1 MSKFINKIKG
11 FFQKHMLF
19 YYAMSMAAS
28 WAWGTSLIVGMQIV
42 QDRGI
47 LPFIIW
53 AAANSLS
60 LPLFGYIA
68 FKIPKLNDIMKSKP
82 VMLFTTAVQCFCLWI
97 QMNAIYEILINHN
110 IVGDLAAKLIAIAI
124 AVVFLFGLFKN
135 GLMRNVSTDQPIWA
149 ICYIGMVAIA
159 IIGFVCGNGFQSVP
173 FVNSGEDIN
182 WALYTC
188 IVLFSGPLM
197 DIQNWQ
203 LARKVYAEKRMKSYY
218 LAGILFAIY
227 MVLVAVLAFLNFN
240 RAMDIIMVLVI
251 ICVATSTINNA
262 IVGVQEIAG
271 RKVGFVIGA
280 VCIAAWQIVI
290 PLGVMGLWLTMGTAR
305 IYVSIACI
313 ATGIVWNYIEKRKK
327 RKEQVTGGQ
336 DGDDKK

>member
-1 MSKFINKIKG
+1 MIQSIKD
-11 FFQKHMLF
+11 FFSRHMLF

-28 WAWGTSLIVGMQIV
+28 WAWGTSLVVGMGIV

-47 LPFIIW
+47 IPFVIW
-53 AAANSLS
+53 AIANSLS

-68 FKIPKLNDIMKSKP
+68 FKIPKLNDIMKTKP
-82 VMLFTTAVQCFCLWI
+82 IMLFTTAVQCFCLWI
-97 QMNAIYEILINHN
+97 QMNAIYEILTKYN
-110 IVGDLAAKLIAIAI
+110 IAGALVAKIIAIAI

-135 GLMRNVSTDQPIWA
+135 GLMRNVSTDQPIWSV
-149 ICYIGMVAIA
+149 CYIGMVIIA
-159 IIGFVCGNGFQSVP
+159 IIGFLSGKGFQSIP
-173 FVNSGEDIN
+173 LVNSSEDIS

-227 MVLVAVLAFLNFN
+227 MALVFVLAYLNFN

-251 ICVATSTINNA
+251 TCVATSTINNA

-271 RKVGFVIGA
+271 RKVGFAIAA

-290 PLGVMGLWLTMGTAR
+290 PMGVMGLWLTMGTAR

-313 ATGIVWNYIEKRKK
+313 VAGLTLNYIEKNK
-327 RKEQVTGGQ
+327 
-336 DGDDKK
+336 

>member
-1 MSKFINKIKG
+1 MKAKIKN
-11 FFQKHMLF
+11 FFGNHMMLW
-19 YYAMSMAAS
+19 YAMSMAAS

-47 LPFIIW
+47 IPFVIW
-53 AAANSLS
+53 AVANSLS
-60 LPLFGYIA
+60 LPLFGFLA
-68 FKIPKLNDIMKSKP
+68 FKLPKLNEIIKSKP

-97 QMNAIYEILINHN
+97 QMNAIYEILVKYN
-110 IVGDLAAKLIAIAI
+110 IAGELIAKLVAIGI

-135 GLMRNVSTDQPIWA
+135 GLMRNVSTDQPIWS

-159 IIGFVCGNGFQSVP
+159 IIGFVAGNGFQSIP
-173 FVNSGEDIN
+173 LVNSGEDIS

-188 IVLFSGPLM
+188 IVLFSGPFM

-203 LARKVYAEKRMKSYY
+203 LARKVYEEKRMKSYY
-218 LAGILFAIY
+218 LAGLLFAIY

-251 ICVATSTINNA
+251 VCVATSTINNA

-271 RKVGFVIGA
+271 RKVGFVIGG

-313 ATGIVWNYIEKRKK
+313 AVGLIWNHIEKK
-327 RKEQVTGGQ
+327 RMLQNAEKEE
-336 DGDDKK
+336 K

>member
-1 MSKFINKIKG
+1 MFTSIKN
-11 FFQKHMLF
+11 FFSRHMLF

-28 WAWGTSLIVGMQIV
+28 WAWGTSLIVGMGIV

-47 LPFIIW
+47 LPFVIW
-53 AAANSLS
+53 AIANSLS

-68 FKIPKLNDIMKSKP
+68 FKIPKLNEIMKTKP
-82 VMLFTTAVQCFCLWI
+82 IMLFTTAVQCFCLWI
-97 QMNAIYEILINHN
+97 QMNAIYEILTKYN
-110 IVGDLAAKLIAIAI
+110 IAGDTTSKIVAIAI
-124 AVVFLFGLFKN
+124 AVIFLFGLFKN
-135 GLMRNVSTDQPIWA
+135 GLMRNVSTDQPIWS
-149 ICYIGMVAIA
+149 ICYIAMVVIA
-159 IIGFVCGNGFQSVP
+159 IIGFASGNGFQNIPLVKS
-173 FVNSGEDIN
+173 SEDIS

-203 LARKVYAEKRMKSYY
+203 LARKVYEEKRMKSYY

-227 MVLVAVLAFLNFN
+227 MALVFVLAYLQFN
-240 RAMDIIMVLVI
+240 RAMDIIMVLAI

-271 RKVGFVIGA
+271 RKVGFAIAGI
-280 VCIAAWQIVI
+280 CIASWQIVI
-290 PLGVMGLWLTMGTAR
+290 PMGVMGLWLTMGTAR

-313 ATGIVWNYIEKRKK
+313 IAGLIWHHLEKKKITIEN
-327 RKEQVTGGQ
+327 KEACY
-336 DGDDKK
+336 

>member
-1 MSKFINKIKG
+1 MNGIKK
-11 FFQKHMLF
+11 FFQKHILF

-42 QDRGI
+42 QDRGT

-53 AAANSLS
+53 AIANSLS
-60 LPLFGYIA
+60 LPLFGFIA
-68 FKIPKLNDIMKSKP
+68 FKIPKLNDIMKTKP

-97 QMNAIYEILINHN
+97 QMNAIYEILTNYN
-110 IVGDLAAKLIAIAI
+110 IVGDLVAKGIAIGI

-135 GLMRNVSTDQPIWA
+135 GLMRNVSTDQPIWS
-149 ICYIGMVAIA
+149 ICYIGMVVIA
-159 IIGFVCGNGFQSVP
+159 IIGFVSGNGFKSIELVK
-173 FVNSGEDIN
+173 SGEDIS

-203 LARKVYAEKRMKSYY
+203 LARKVYEEKRMKSYY
-218 LAGILFAIY
+218 VAGILFAIY
-227 MVLVAVLAFLNFN
+227 MVLVYVLAYLNFN

-251 ICVATSTINNA
+251 VCVATSTINNA

-271 RKVGFVIGA
+271 RKVGFVIAG

-290 PLGVMGLWLTMGTAR
+290 PMGVMGLWLTMGTAR

-313 ATGIVWNYIEKRKK
+313 AIGLIMHNIEKRKLK
-327 RKEQVTGGQ
+327 
-336 DGDDKK
+336 

>member
-1 MSKFINKIKG
+1 MIQSIKD
-11 FFQKHMLF
+11 FVSRHMLF

-28 WAWGTSLIVGMQIV
+28 WAWGTSLVVGMGIV

-47 LPFIIW
+47 IPFIIW
-53 AAANSLS
+53 AVANSLS

-68 FKIPKLNDIMKSKP
+68 FKIPKLNDIMKTKP
-82 VMLFTTAVQCFCLWI
+82 IMLFTTAVQCFCLWI
-97 QMNAIYEILINHN
+97 QMNAIFEILTKYN
-110 IVGDLAAKLIAIAI
+110 IAGALVAKIIAIAI

-135 GLMRNVSTDQPIWA
+135 GLMRNVSTDQPIWS
-149 ICYIGMVAIA
+149 ICYIGMVIIA
-159 IIGFVCGNGFQSVP
+159 IIGFLSGKGFQSIP
-173 FVNSGEDIN
+173 LVNSSEDIS

-227 MVLVAVLAFLNFN
+227 MALVFVLAYLNFN

-251 ICVATSTINNA
+251 TCVATSTINNA

-271 RKVGFVIGA
+271 RKVGFAIAA

-290 PLGVMGLWLTMGTAR
+290 PMGVMGLWLTMGTAR

-313 ATGIVWNYIEKRKK
+313 AAGLFLNYIEKNK
-327 RKEQVTGGQ
+327 
-336 DGDDKK
+336 

>member
-1 MSKFINKIKG
+1 MGSLETMFK
-11 FFQKHMLF
+11 KHPIF

-28 WAWGTSLIVGMQIV
+28 WAWGTSLIVGMGIV

-53 AAANSLS
+53 AVANSLS

-68 FKIPKLNDIMKSKP
+68 FKIPKLNDIMKTKP

-97 QMNAIYEILINHN
+97 QMNAIYEILTKYN
-110 IVGDLAAKLIAIAI
+110 IAGDLVAKGVAIAI
-124 AVVFLFGLFKN
+124 ATIFLFGLFKD
-135 GLMRNVSTDQPIWA
+135 GLMRNVSTDQPIWS
-149 ICYIGMVAIA
+149 ICYISMVVIA
-159 IIGFVCGNGFQSVP
+159 IIGFVSGNGFQNIP
-173 FVNSGEDIN
+173 LVNSSEDIS

-203 LARKVYAEKRMKSYY
+203 LARKVYEEKRMKSYY
-218 LAGILFAIY
+218 LAGVLFAVY
-227 MVLVAVLAFLNFN
+227 MLLVFVLAYLNFN
-240 RAMDIIMVLVI
+240 RAMDVIMVLAIV
-251 ICVATSTINNA
+251 CVATSTINNA

-271 RKVGFVIGA
+271 RKVGFAIAG
-280 VCIAAWQIVI
+280 VCIAVWQIVI
-290 PLGVMGLWLTMGTAR
+290 PMGVMGLWLTMGTAR

-313 ATGIVWNYIEKRKK
+313 AVGFVWHILEKRNKK
-327 RKEQVTGGQ
+327 EELSK
-336 DGDDKK
+336 